1 MEERGLKMPRNQLE
15 FLTLLRVVSFEINTI
30 TVVRNI
36 QGEGIRVAKE

>member
-1 MEERGLKMPRNQLE
+1 MEERGLKKLRNQLE